1 MMEFRSE
8 QQADDELTAAAVL
21 IEALLAQGKAADA
34 KTAADAEAEIAAKNQ
49 NRPVSI
55 KFANA
60 SARALAASGKLAEA
74 KSNLEAILKGEIK
87 QGFLADQFETRL
99 ALAEIEMKSGHAAA
113 AQALLV
119 SLKRDA
125 QARGL
130 GLIVRK
136 AGGLQR
142 SAPDKA

>member
-1 MMEFRSE
+1 
-8 QQADDELTAAAVL
+8 V
-21 IEALLAQGKAADA
+21 
-34 KTAADAEAEIAAKNQ
+34 
-49 NRPVSI
+49 
-55 KFANA
+55 
-60 SARALAASGKLAEA
+60 
-74 KSNLEAILKGEIK
+74 K